1 MSWTDSLA
9 RPLKPGDHAPQVT
22 LADARAY
29 APVPSLTRAPS
40 QWCPFACELRYTLTL
55 GDP

>member
-1 MSWTDSLA
+1 MSWMDSLA
-9 RPLKPGDHAPQVT
+9 RPLKPGGHAPQVT
-22 LADARAY
+22 LADATAY